1 MSSPLNPHSN
11 PGQGS
16 HPDRLYHLLPA
27 IYRHRDAEIGEPL
40 RSLLRVISE
49 QIDLVEADID
59 QLYRNWFIETC
70 EDWAVPYIA
79 DLIGYRSVAA
89 AGTPG
94 DITTTQ
100 GQARNRV
107 LVPRREVANTLRYRR
122 RKGTLAL
129 LELLTH
135 DVAGWPARAVEFY
148 RLLGWNQGLN
158 HLRPDQGRT
167 VDLRQG
173 AALLRL
179 NGPFDRLA
187 HTAEVR
193 RIAAR
198 PDGGRYNLPNVGL
211 FVWRL
216 RPYSVTQTP
225 AYCRE
230 EVGPHCYTFSVLGND
245 SPLYTRPE
253 PEAEPTHIAD
263 ELNLPVPIRRRI
275 FEFPVPDSNT
285 EKMADPA
292 YYGEGKSLT
301 IWAPG
306 WHGSTATVP
315 IPADK
320 IVPADLSG
328 WQYRPRPGYVAVD
341 PELGRI
347 AFPPSQLPRYGV
359 VVSYHYGFS
368 ADVGGGEYDRDLKPF
383 VDRPLLS
390 TADIK
395 NGAQWLIDLKRS
407 APLSDYLR
415 SHLSPTTQTQMEAQD
430 VTEPPAPGL
439 LSALLSELN
448 AQMAVVRLYE
458 GNRFV
463 IADLPRHLREI
474 ILQEPKGSELIGV
487 NRWLLEM
494 AYPNSLAR
502 TTRTYRVRQTPGAV
516 ADPDPELDDGSPW
529 FNTLTAAV
537 ALWQAER
544 PRQATIQIE
553 DSGVYVE
560 QLSLEVRSGQ
570 SLQIRATNR
579 RRPVLRLLNWYTA
592 MPDAISVVLHPNS
605 HLMLDGLMITGRGIR
620 VSQISEAAETEHEDD
635 PIVNI
640 QAPATQSPTRDD
652 PKEHAY
658 LTIRHCTL
666 VPGWGL
672 DANCDPRRP
681 AESSLELTNFHGK
694 VMCDR
699 TLLGSIQLNHD
710 EVQTDPVAIEI
721 RDSLLDATSPRLEAI
736 GAPGC
741 PVAHATLRIL
751 RSTVFGQVQ
760 VHAVELA
767 ENSIFEGKMT
777 VARSQ
782 IGCMR
787 FCAYIGG
794 SRTPR
799 RFRCQPDLAIAAVEQ
814 PLTTQAEP
822 PSEEALADAR
832 QREQDRVRSRF
843 SSTRYGT
850 PTYGQLALHCP
861 LEITRGA
868 DDESE
873 MGVFHHLFQPQR
885 AANLEARLNEFTP
898 SGMSAAI
905 LYAN

>member
-1 MSSPLNPHSN
+1 MTSPQDLSPSR
-11 PGQGS
+11 
-16 HPDRLYHLLPA
+16 DRLYQLLPA
-27 IYRHRDAEIGEPL
+27 IYRHRDAEVGEPL
-40 RSLLRVISE
+40 RSLLQVISE
-49 QIDLVEADID
+49 QVDLVEADID

-94 DITTTQ
+94 DIATPQ

-107 LVPRREVANTLRYRR
+107 LIPRREVANTLRYRR

-129 LELLTH
+129 LELLAH

-148 RLLGWNQGLN
+148 RLLGINQGLN

-179 NGPFDRLA
+179 NGPFDAVA

-193 RIAAR
+193 RIAAK
-198 PDGGRYNLPNVGL
+198 PDGGRYNLPNAGL

-216 RPYSVTQTP
+216 RPYPVTQTP

-245 SPLYTRPE
+245 TALYTRPE
-253 PEAEPTHIAD
+253 PETEPTHIAD

-275 FEFPVPDSNT
+275 FEVPLPDSDH
-285 EKMADPA
+285 EKMANPA

-315 IPADK
+315 IPADR

-328 WQYRPRPGYVAVD
+328 WQYRPVPGKIAVD

-347 AFPPSQLPRYGV
+347 AFPPGQLPRYGV

-368 ADVGGGEYDRDLKPF
+368 ADVGGGEYDRDLTPF
-383 VDRPLLS
+383 VDRPLLGVE
-390 TADIK
+390 DIK
-395 NGAQWLIDLKRS
+395 DVAQWLIDLKRS
-407 APLSDYLR
+407 SALSNVLR
-415 SHLSPTTQTQMEAQD
+415 SHLSPTTQAQLAAQD
-430 VTEPPAPGL
+430 ATEPPAPGL
-439 LSALLSELN
+439 IPAILGELN
-448 AQMAVVRLYE
+448 AQLAVIRLHE
-458 GNRFV
+458 DNRFV
-463 IADLPRHLREI
+463 VADLPRRLRDI
-474 ILQEPKGSELIGV
+474 ILQEPKGSELISL
-487 NRWLLEM
+487 NRALLEI
-494 AYPNSLAR
+494 AYPDSLSR
-502 TTRTYRVRQTPGAV
+502 MSRIYRVRQTPGADSE
-516 ADPDPELDDGSPW
+516 ADDDAFR

-537 ALWQAER
+537 AQWQAEQ
-544 PRQATIQIE
+544 PRQAAIEIE

-560 QLSLEVRSGQ
+560 QLNLEVRPGQ
-570 SLQIRATNR
+570 SLHIRAANHK
-579 RRPVLRLLNWYTA
+579 RPVLRLLNWYTA
-592 MPDAISVVLHPNS
+592 MPDAVSVVLHPGS
-605 HLMLDGLMITGRGIR
+605 HLLLDGLMVTGRGIR
-620 VSQISEAAETEHEDD
+620 VSQVPETGNLTYGETPTVH
-635 PIVNI
+635 V
-640 QAPATQSPTRDD
+640 QAPVNSA

-658 LTIRHCTL
+658 LAISHCTL

-672 DANCDPRRP
+672 EANCDPRRP
-681 AESSLELTNFHGK
+681 AEPSLELTNFHGK
-694 VMCDR
+694 VLCDR

-710 EVQTDPVAIEI
+710 EVETDPVAIEI
-721 RDSLLDATSPRLEAI
+721 RDSLLDATSPQLEAI

-760 VHAVELA
+760 AHAIELA
-767 ENSIFEGKMT
+767 ENSIFEGKIT

-787 FCAYIGG
+787 FCAYLRG

-799 RFRCQPDLAIAAVEQ
+799 RFRCQPDLAIAAAEQ
-814 PLTTQAEP
+814 ALIDQAEP
-822 PSEEALADAR
+822 PSEAALAEA
-832 QREQDRVRSRF
+832 QQQEEDRVRPRF

-850 PTYGQLALHCP
+850 AAYGQLSLHCP
-861 LEITRGA
+861 TEITRGA

-885 AANLEARLNEFTP
+885 AANLEARLNEFVP